1 MSAAAA
7 RPRSWLLAAGLL
19 LAALAPAA
27 ARDVAPEVPP
37 QVDTV
42 ATGGEWRT
50 ARESGVLRIVIVH
63 QGFEH
68 VHSRLWLEW
77 LASGERGPARRVAR
91 VLVKE
96 LSGGM
101 QVLAVDE
108 RARTFEGPRVRLR
121 STHSYSHE
129 TTDIAIEAGAPGRYQ
144 LLEQPSR

>member
-50 ARESGVLRIVIVH
+50 ARDGGVLRIVIVH

-101 QVLAVDE
+101 NVLAVDE
-108 RARTFEGPRVRLR
+108 RARTFEGPRIRLR